1 MVHENI
7 KLFRVHSKLTQ
18 VEFAKR
24 LGVSQVTISSWENS
38 ITTPDINHVLT
49 MVEMG
54 ANINFLLHGVG
65 SPLQRMSA

>member
-7 KLFRVHSKLTQ
+7 KLFRVHSKLNQTD
-18 VEFAKR
+18 FSRR
-24 LGVSQVTISSWENS
+24 LGVSQETISSWENGK
-38 ITTPDINHVLT
+38 TNPDIIHVLH

-65 SPLQRMSA
+65 SPLQRIAQ